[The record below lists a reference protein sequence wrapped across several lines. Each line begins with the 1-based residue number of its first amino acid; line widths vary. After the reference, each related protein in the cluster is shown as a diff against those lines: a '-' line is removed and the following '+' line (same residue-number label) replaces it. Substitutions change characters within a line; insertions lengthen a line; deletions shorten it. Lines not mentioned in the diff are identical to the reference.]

1 MRAFVLLVILGVLAV
16 SVACGEG
23 GADID
28 FSRREDP
35 TATKS
40 PADPMPGVVRLAIAS
55 VVSPLPTSDLYGDFA
70 RYLAG
75 ELHREVELVQGKT
88 YSETNDLVKSGDVTL
103 ALVCTN
109 PYLEGKEDFGME
121 LLAAPV
127 VDGQTVYYSLLIT
140 SADDGAAS
148 LADLRGATFA
158 FSDPL
163 SNTGRLAPLY
173 QLAQIGETPETFFD
187 RTIFTYAH
195 DSSIR
200 AVADG
205 IVDAAAVDSLV
216 FEQMRKTDPDIIA
229 KLKVVDRWGPFGI
242 GPFVVNPA
250 LDPSLKAQLR
260 DVLLGMDKDPEGK
273 LILDGLGIDRLVVPD
288 DSIYDSVR
296 EMRTFLRERGL
307 GP

>member
-1 MRAFVLLVILGVLAV
+1 MRALFVLLTLALLAV
-16 SVACGEG
+16 AAACGKG
-23 GADID
+23 SADID
-28 FSRREDP
+28 FSRREEP
-35 TATKS
+35 TATGS
-40 PADPMPGVVRLAIAS
+40 PADPAPGVIRLAIAS
-55 VVSPLPTSDLYGDFA
+55 VVSPQPTSDRYADFT

-75 ELHREVELVQGKT
+75 KLGREVELVQGKT
-88 YSETNDLVKSGDVTL
+88 YAETNDLVKSGDVTL

-121 LLAAPV
+121 LLAAPLI
-127 VDGQTVYYSLLIT
+127 DGDTVYYSLLI
-140 SADDGAAS
+140 AGKDDDAAS
-148 LADLRGATFA
+148 LQDLRGATFA

-173 QLAQIGETPETFFD
+173 QLAQIGESPDSFFD

-216 FEQMRKTDPDIIA
+216 FDQMRLSDPD
-229 KLKVVDRWGPFGI
+229 VVAEVQLVEKWGPFGI
-242 GPFVVNPA
+242 GPFVVNPGLDTA
-250 LDPSLKAQLR
+250 LKGQLR
-260 DVLLGMDKDPEGK
+260 DVLLQMDKDPEGRD
-273 LILDGLGIDRLVVPD
+273 ILGGLGIDRLVVPD
-288 DSIYDSVR
+288 DSIYDTVR
-296 EMRTFLRERGL
+296 EMRAFLRERGL

>member
-1 MRAFVLLVILGVLAV
+1 MRASLVVLTVGAAAVLT
-16 SVACGEG
+16 ACGGDAAE
-23 GADID
+23 ID
-28 FSRREDP
+28 FSRREEP
-35 TATKS
+35 MATGS
-40 PADPMPGVVRLAIAS
+40 PADPVPSIIRLAIAS

-75 ELHREVELVQGKT
+75 KLERDVELVQGKT
-88 YSETNDLVKSGDVTL
+88 YAETNDLVKSGDVTL

-109 PYLEGKEDFGME
+109 PYLEGREDFSME

-127 VDGQTVYYSLLIT
+127 IDGDTVYYSLLI
-140 SADDGAAS
+140 AGKDDDAS
-148 LADLRGATFA
+148 SLQDLRGATFA

-173 QLAQIGETPETFFD
+173 QLAQMGESPESFFD

-205 IVDAAAVDSLV
+205 IVEAAAVDSLV
-216 FEQMRKTDPDIIA
+216 FDQMRTSDPEVVA
-229 KLKVVDRWGPFGI
+229 KVRVVDKWGPFGI
-242 GPFVVNPA
+242 GPFVVNPG
-250 LDPSLKAQLR
+250 LDPVLKAQLA
-260 DVLLGMDKDPEGK
+260 DVLLHMDEDPQGSA
-273 LILDGLGIDRLVVPD
+273 ILDRLGIDRLVVPD
-288 DSIYDSVR
+288 DSIYDTVR
-296 EMRTFLRERGL
+296 EMRAYLRERGL